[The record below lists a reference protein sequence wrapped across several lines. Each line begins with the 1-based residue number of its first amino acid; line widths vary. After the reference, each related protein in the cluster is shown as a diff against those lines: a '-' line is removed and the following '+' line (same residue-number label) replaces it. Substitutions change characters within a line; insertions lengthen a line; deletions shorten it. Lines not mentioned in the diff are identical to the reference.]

1 MINNPLFS
9 IITITYNSEKTVE
22 RTIKSVLDQT
32 YKDYEYIIVDGASK
46 DSTVDIV
53 KKYEPLFEGRMK
65 WKSEPDSGIYNAMN
79 KGIARATGDII
90 GIVNSDDW
98 LESGALNSILSAFS
112 TVKDPKSSILCGSIR
127 FHYAAGESLVM
138 YSDKTRFYK
147 GIKNHSFGHGAYH
160 PSMFVGRDVYKSVG
174 NFDENFYIAAD
185 IDFVYRC
192 YQNNVQFYF
201 IREILNNMSDGGVS
215 NAVAFKKI
223 LSDKRYDAK
232 KRNLSKFYFYKTV
245 IQFYVK
251 QIIKAFMPSNFQ
263 TRYRQKRAN

>member
-1 MINNPLFS
+1 MNNPLFS

-22 RTIKSVLDQT
+22 RTIKSVLAQT
-32 YKDYEYIIVDGASK
+32 CKDYEYIIVDGASK
-46 DSTVDIV
+46 DSTIDIV
-53 KKYEPLFEGRMK
+53 KQYEPLFEGRMK

-79 KGIARATGDII
+79 KGISRATGNVI

-98 LESGALNSILSAFS
+98 LEPDALNDVALAFS
-112 TVKDPKSSILCGSIR
+112 TINNPRSSIVCGSIR
-127 FHYAAGESLVM
+127 FHYADGESQVM
-138 YSDKTRFYK
+138 YSDKSRFYK

-160 PSMFVGRDVYKSVG
+160 PSMFVGNGVYKNIG

-192 YQNNVQFYF
+192 YQNDVQFYF

-232 KRNLSKFYFYKTV
+232 KRNLSRIDLYTTLF
-245 IQFYVK
+245 QFFVK

-263 TRYRQKRAN
+263 SRYRQIRAN

>member
-1 MINNPLFS
+1 M
-9 IITITYNSEKTVE
+9 ITITYNSSATLE
-22 RTIKSVLDQT
+22 RTIKSVLSQS
-32 YKDYEYIIVDGASK
+32 YNNYEYIIVDGASK
-46 DSTVDIV
+46 DSTIDIV

-65 WKSEPDSGIYNAMN
+65 WKSEPDGGIYNAMN
-79 KGIARATGDII
+79 KGISRSSGDVI

-98 LESGALNSILSAFS
+98 LEPNALNDVALAFS
-112 TVKDPKSSILCGSIR
+112 TINNQRSSIVCGSIR
-127 FHYAAGESLVM
+127 FHYADGESQVM
-138 YSDKTRFYK
+138 YSDKTRFYN

-160 PSMFVGRDVYKSVG
+160 PSMFVGSDVYKNIG
-174 NFDENFYIAAD
+174 IFDENFYIAAD

-232 KRNLSKFYFYKTV
+232 KRNLSKFDLYKTV
-245 IQFYVK
+245 IQFYLK
-251 QIIKAFMPSNFQ
+251 QMIKAFIPSKFQ